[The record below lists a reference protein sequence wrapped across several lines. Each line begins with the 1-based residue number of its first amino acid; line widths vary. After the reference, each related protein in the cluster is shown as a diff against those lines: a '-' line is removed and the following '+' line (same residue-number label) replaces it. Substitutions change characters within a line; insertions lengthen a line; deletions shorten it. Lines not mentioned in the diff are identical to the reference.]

1 MIAVLL
7 VHDNTE
13 LIDLTRSFLE
23 KGGEVRVDAVS
34 STKQALEM
42 LKNRTYDVIVSYY
55 QLPEVNG
62 IEFFPEMNGI
72 ELLRYLK
79 SHGNSTPFLLYH
91 RIGRDRLVIE
101 DLNGASEVPFPKGIE
116 PKSPVSE
123 LRDQIIQAVMR
134 RKMER
139 DGTLR
144 IELLSSVLSVTP
156 LWICQIRGGA
166 IEWANSTMSAAL
178 GFAEGGLAGK
188 NAAALFPDRETFDRA
203 SRELTLRTDDRGW
216 GQAETAFRKQ
226 DGTMVAIR
234 MRVHALDPRDPSR
247 GQIMVCE
254 DITGQKLLEEAVRE
268 SEIRVRELLTH
279 STSLIMKLDP
289 EGTITFF
296 NSSAQTFFGY
306 SPAEIVG
313 KNIIGTLIS
322 PGNGTGREMSGFV
335 SDMALNGEGTA
346 IRINEMRLRDGQP
359 VWVVWTNKAIR
370 DAGGHVSEVVCIGH
384 DITDHSHHDRTR
396 ISTAMWKDKVIAGT
410 DVDDAVFDAVFNICL
425 EIAKEGREGSKIG
438 TAFVIGDTEN
448 VLEKSRQL
456 ILNPFAGHR
465 IEDRMVTNHDI
476 KENIKELAQLDGAF
490 VIRGDGLIEAAARY
504 LTIDT
509 STVGM
514 PKGLGTRHSSVAGI
528 TQVTGA
534 IGIVV
539 SQSGGKIS
547 IFRDGR
553 IVQEI
558 A

>member
-1 MIAVLL
+1 MITVLL

-23 KGGEVRVDAVS
+23 KGGEVRVDAVT

-42 LKNRTYDVIVSYY
+42 LKNRNYDVIVSYY

-72 ELLRYLK
+72 EMLRYLK
-79 SHGNSTPFLLYH
+79 SHGNPTPFILYR
-91 RIGRDRLVIE
+91 RIGRDKMVIE
-101 DLNGASEVPFPKGIE
+101 DLNGGSEIPFPKGVE
-116 PKSPVSE
+116 PKSPLSE

-139 DGTLR
+139 DSTLR
-144 IELLSSVLSVTP
+144 TELLSSVLSVTP
-156 LWICQIRGGA
+156 LWICQIRGGS

-203 SRELTLRTDDRGW
+203 SRELTLRTDDQGW
-216 GQAETAFRKQ
+216 GHAETGFKKQ
-226 DGTMVAIR
+226 DGTSVTIR
-234 MRVHALDPRDPSR
+234 MMVHALDPHDPSR

-254 DITGQKLLEEAVRE
+254 DITEQKRLEEAVRE

-279 STSLIMKLDP
+279 SSSLIMKLDP
-289 EGTITFF
+289 AGTITFF
-296 NSSAQTFFGY
+296 NSFAQTFFGY
-306 SPAEIVG
+306 SQAEIVG

-322 PGNGTGREMSGFV
+322 PGDGTGREVSGFV
-335 SDMALNGEGTA
+335 NDMALNGEGTA

-359 VWVVWTNKAIR
+359 AWVVWTNKAIR
-370 DAGGHVSEVVCIGH
+370 DPGGHVTEVVCIGH

-425 EIAKEGREGSKIG
+425 EIAKEGREGSRIG
-438 TAFVIGDTEN
+438 TAFIIGDTEK

-504 LTIDT
+504 ITIDT

-534 IGIVV
+534 VGIVV